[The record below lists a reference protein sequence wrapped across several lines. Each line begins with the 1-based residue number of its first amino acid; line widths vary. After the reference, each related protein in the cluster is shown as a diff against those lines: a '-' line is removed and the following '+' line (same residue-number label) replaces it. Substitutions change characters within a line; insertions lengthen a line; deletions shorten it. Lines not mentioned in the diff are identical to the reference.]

1 MLLALDS
8 YDDSLGRESMSW
20 MGVRSY
26 LAFFSHPP
34 HNPAKESPSFPM
46 KKLQLREVTSVTQ
59 GRRAQTTIVTG
70 GFSCLWLPVILPSAG
85 LWADPGWLP
94 QHHLGSLLKI

>member
-34 HNPAKESPSFPM
+34 HNPAKEGPSFPD
-46 KKLQLREVTSVTQ
+46 EET
-59 GRRAQTTIVTG
+59 A
-70 GFSCLWLPVILPSAG
+70 A
-85 LWADPGWLP
+85 
-94 QHHLGSLLKI
+94 